1 MSTATGQDVAVI
13 LETRVVRGAG
23 GGPDKTI
30 LNTPRFL
37 ESAGY
42 QVLCAYMHPPD
53 DPGFAMLHRKAERWG
68 ARLLSIPD
76 RGPLD
81 WRVFR
86 EYLRICRSERVT
98 IWHGHDYKS
107 NLIGLVLRRF
117 WPMHLV
123 TTVHGWVDRRV
134 KHYYWIDK
142 FCLRYYD
149 RVICVSEDLFQESL
163 ARGVPEERCSLIENA
178 VDVVEFARTLSP
190 ADARRKLGEAPE
202 RLVVGAVGRLQ
213 AEKGF
218 DVLIRAADRLLAKGH
233 DFEVWIV
240 GEGDQQVALQ
250 ALIGELGRGDRIRL
264 LGYRTDPIDVYQ
276 AMDIFALSSLRE
288 GLPNVVLEA
297 MALEVPLAATR
308 IAGIPRLIEH
318 DVNGLIVE
326 PGSVDS
332 LEHALGLLLSD
343 QTLRARLGRA
353 ARASVED
360 RYGFDVRM
368 RKIQKVFDDLLGR
381 TARAVLND

>member
-1 MSTATGQDVAVI
+1 MSTAAGQDVAVV
-13 LETRVVRGAG
+13 LETRVVRGEG

-37 ESAGY
+37 EGSSY
-42 QVLCAYMHPPD
+42 QILCAYMHPPD
-53 DPGFAMLHRKAERWG
+53 DPGFSTLQKKAEHWR
-68 ARLLSIPD
+68 ATLLSIPD

-86 EYLRICRSERVT
+86 EYLKICKNERVT

-134 KHYYWIDK
+134 WHYYWIDK
-142 FCLRYYD
+142 FCLRHYD
-149 RVICVSEDLFQESL
+149 RVICVSEDLRRESL
-163 ARGVPEERCSLIENA
+163 AHGVAEERCLLIENA
-178 VDVVEFARTLSP
+178 IDVAEFARTLSP
-190 ADARRKLGEAPE
+190 EATRRTLGENPE
-202 RLVVGAVGRLQ
+202 RRVIGAVGRLQ

-218 DVLIRAADRLLAKGH
+218 DVLIRAADRLLTKGH

-240 GEGDQQVALQ
+240 GEGDEREALQ
-250 ALIGELGRGDRIRL
+250 ALIGALGREDRIRL
-264 LGYRTDPIDVYQ
+264 VGYRANPIDVYQ

-332 LEHALGLLLSD
+332 LEAALERLLAD
-343 QTLRARLGRA
+343 PDLRARLGRA
-353 ARASVED
+353 ARACVED
-360 RYGFDVRM
+360 RYSFDVRM
-368 RKIQKVFDDLLGR
+368 HKIEKVFDDLLGR
-381 TARAVLND
+381 TSRTVLND

>member
-1 MSTATGQDVAVI
+1 MNSTTGQDVAVV
-13 LETRVVRGAG
+13 LEARVVRGAG

-37 ESAGY
+37 EGAGY
-42 QVLCAYMHPPD
+42 QVVCGYMHPPG
-53 DPGFAMLHRKAERWG
+53 DPGFESLRRKAERWG
-68 ARLLSIPD
+68 ATLLSVPD

-81 WRVFR
+81 WHVINK
-86 EYLRICRSERVT
+86 YLTICKTERVT

-142 FCLRYYD
+142 FCLRHYD
-149 RVICVSEDLFQESL
+149 RVICVSDDLFQESL
-163 ARGVPEERCSLIENA
+163 ARGVAEERCFLIENA
-178 VDVVEFARTLSP
+178 VDVVEFARTQSP
-190 ADARRKLGEAPE
+190 ENARRRLGEDPG
-202 RLVVGAVGRLQ
+202 RLVIGAVGRLQ

-218 DVLIRAADRLLAKGH
+218 DVLIRAADRLLARGH
-233 DFEVWIV
+233 DFDVWIV
-240 GEGDQQVALQ
+240 GEGDQHETLQ
-250 ALIGELGRGDRIRL
+250 ALIDALGRGDRFRL
-264 LGYRTDPIDVYQ
+264 LGYRADPIDVYQ

-297 MALEVPLAATR
+297 MALEIPLAATR

-318 DVNGLIVE
+318 DMNGLIVE

-332 LEHALGLLLSD
+332 LEVALARLLAD
-343 QTLRARLGRA
+343 PELRARLGRA
-353 ARASVED
+353 ARASVEE
-360 RYGFDVRM
+360 RYSFDSRM
-368 RKIQKVFDDLLGR
+368 SKIRRVFDDLLGR
-381 TARAVLND
+381 TSRKVSND

>member
-1 MSTATGQDVAVI
+1 MSTATGQDIAVV

-37 ESAGY
+37 EGAGY

-53 DPGFAMLHRKAERWG
+53 DPGFATLQRKAERWR
-68 ARLLSIPD
+68 AILLSIPD

-81 WRVFR
+81 WRVLR
-86 EYLRICRSERVT
+86 EYLKICKRERVT

-107 NLIGLVLRRF
+107 NLIGLMLRWF

-134 KHYYWIDK
+134 AHYYWIDR
-142 FCLRYYD
+142 FCLRHYD
-149 RVICVSEDLFQESL
+149 RVICVSDDLFQESIT
-163 ARGVPEERCSLIENA
+163 RGVPEERCLLIENA

-190 ADARRKLGEAPE
+190 VEARRRLGENPE

-218 DVLIRAADRLLAKGH
+218 DLLIRAADRLLARGH
-233 DFEVWIV
+233 NFEVWIV
-240 GEGDQQVALQ
+240 GEGDQHATLQ
-250 ALIGELGRGDRIRL
+250 ALISELRREDRIRL
-264 LGYRTDPIDVYQ
+264 LGYRANPIDVYQ

-297 MALEVPLAATR
+297 MALEVPLTATR

-318 DVNGLIVE
+318 DVTGLIVE

-332 LEHALGLLLSD
+332 LEHAIERLLVD
-343 QTLRARLGRA
+343 PNLRARLGRA
-353 ARASVED
+353 GRASVED
-360 RYGFDVRM
+360 RYSFDVRM
-368 RKIQKVFDDLLGR
+368 HKIQKVLDDLLGR
-381 TARAVLND
+381 TSRTVSND